1 MHWPQIRR
9 ALPAPLFFTAV
20 FAIAFLTFFVF
31 QFTTT
36 FADPDSFYHVKMA
49 LLIRDHGIP
58 QEFPWLPFTTLADS
72 YIDQHLLYHFILIP
86 FTLVGDPIVGG
97 KLATVVLAAG
107 TVTVFAWVLRRLHV
121 WSPAFWVAVLL
132 VTNPFVFRVS
142 LAKTSALSLII
153 LFVAFWLLVSY
164 RHRWLLVVSF
174 GYVWTYGGFALLPL
188 IATVYAVVSLVVDA
202 FRRRRWVPW
211 AWLMGVVDPPSR
223 RSRWFRPLTLQPIR
237 AWGAVVLGTVAG
249 IVLHPSFPTN
259 LTFYWHQLVQIG
271 IINYR
276 DTIGV
281 GGEWYAYEFLDL
293 LANNV
298 FITIALVLGIILFL
312 IHLRRQTRVSTTLLI
327 LAVFFFVLTLRSRR
341 FVEYY
346 VPFAALFGAYVI
358 TLTRPAVNWRSI
370 RQQLQD
376 FTRERRIVTALI
388 VGYLLIAV
396 PTIVVR
402 DMVSNRR
409 SFEQGFPVTK
419 FKSAMTWLRSVSRPG
434 DIVFH
439 SDWDEFPILF
449 YYNDQ
454 SRYIAGL
461 DPTFLYVADPDR
473 YWAWVNVTTGTG
485 VPDLLKTLQQTFGAS
500 YVFLEKDHT
509 AMEALVRAE
518 PALDLVYEDA
528 EAKIYRVPLKP

>member
-20 FAIAFLTFFVF
+20 FAVAFLIFFVF

-49 LLIRDHGIP
+49 LLIRDHGIV
-58 QEFPWLPFTTLADS
+58 QDFPWLPFTTLADS
-72 YIDQHLLYHFILIP
+72 YIDQHLLYHFLLIP

-121 WSPAFWVAVLL
+121 WAPALWVAVLL
-132 VTNPFVFRVS
+132 ATNPFVFRVS

-153 LFVAFWLLVSY
+153 LFLAFWLLVSY

-188 IATVYAVVSLVVDA
+188 IATVYAVVALVLDA

-211 AWLMGVVDPPSR
+211 AWLMGVVNPSSR
-223 RSRWFRPLTLQPIR
+223 RSRWFRPLTLQPVR
-237 AWGAVVLGTVAG
+237 AWGAVLLGTVAG
-249 IVLHPSFPTN
+249 VVLHPSFPTN

-281 GGEWYAYEFLDL
+281 GGEWYAYAFLDL

-298 FITIALVLGIILFL
+298 FVTIALVLGLVLFL
-312 IHLRRQTRVSTTLLI
+312 IHFRRQTRVSTTLLI
-327 LAVFFFVLTLRSRR
+327 LAVFFFMLTLRSRR

-346 VPFAALFGAYVI
+346 VPFAMLFGAYVI
-358 TLTRPAVNWRSI
+358 TLTRPAVDWRSI
-370 RQQLQD
+370 RQQLRD

-409 SFEQGFPVTK
+409 SFEQGFPITK
-419 FKSAMTWLRSVSRPG
+419 FKSAMTWLRAVSRPG

-454 SRYIAGL
+454 NRYIAGL

-473 YWAWVNVTTGTG
+473 YWAWVNVTTGAG
-485 VPDLLKTLQQTFGAS
+485 VPDLLGTLQQAFGAS

-509 AMEALVRAE
+509 AMDALVRAE
-518 PALDLVYEDA
+518 PKLKLIYEDA
-528 EAKIYRVPLKP
+528 EAKIYRVPPP